1 MLYML
6 VDELL
11 LWAAQLAPSIAVIV
25 DRSRRTG
32 RPRLSML
39 AWCDPSQVPDAAW
52 HGMRWMLWHQ
62 LARSI
67 GAVARM
73 ETHADHVRVTLSLAA
88 VTEDQLATGIEESV
102 GPSSVSAVI
111 QGCRVLIISASAQRR
126 AQCLQALTG
135 YGLILDNASDMAEAE
150 RLATRHLPDAVVYDG
165 SLNPSAIDRLRDSL
179 EARAGTPAAFIEIH
193 DDDDG
198 RADFHTSTIGSVSTG
213 HIAAGSLNQ
222 ALGPALVFEL
232 CKVM

>member
-1 MLYML
+1 ML
-6 VDELL
+6 DAQTELDL
-11 LWAAQLAPSIAVIV
+11 KDQ
-25 DRSRRTG
+25 
-32 RPRLSML
+32 
-39 AWCDPSQVPDAAW
+39 
-52 HGMRWMLWHQ
+52 
-62 LARSI
+62 
-67 GAVARM
+67 
-73 ETHADHVRVTLSLAA
+73 HVRISVSLPAA
-88 VTEDQLATGIEESV
+88 TPEQIARAAEEQV
-102 GPSSVSAVI
+102 EPSSVSAGI
-111 QGCRVLIISASAQRR
+111 AGCRLLIVSSNAQRR

-213 HIAAGSLNQ
+213 HIATGSLNQ